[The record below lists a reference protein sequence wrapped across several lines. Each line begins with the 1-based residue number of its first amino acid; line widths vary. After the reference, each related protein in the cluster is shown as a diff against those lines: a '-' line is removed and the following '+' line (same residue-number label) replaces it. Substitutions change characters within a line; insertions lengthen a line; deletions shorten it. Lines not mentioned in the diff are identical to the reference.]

1 MRFADSADD
10 NDKLGGGTEKYKT
23 KIAINSNGSCKWMAP
38 AIFQSTC
45 EINTKYFP
53 FDDQVGHLN
62 YGHRIIGNYGSL
74 YKCELSCQAF
84 ERKWGWGWLPPSV
97 SLWLIQ
103 VTCNGNEKPETS
115 KLYHSRVITCKKT
128 GKICLERTPLQK
140 LDNYASEFNNVTMDV
155 LTKSLEISIL
165 LHGWGHDSLCRSVSQ
180 NRS

>member
-62 YGHRIIGNYGSL
+62 YGHRIIGSYGSL

-97 SLWLIQ
+97 SLWLTQ
-103 VTCNGNEKPETS
+103 VTCNGNKKPVSFIIVEWLLVKNRKNMLWKNSSS
-115 KLYHSRVITCKKT
+115 KAWQLRTRV
-128 GKICLERTPLQK
+128 
-140 LDNYASEFNNVTMDV
+140 
-155 LTKSLEISIL
+155 
-165 LHGWGHDSLCRSVSQ
+165 
-180 NRS
+180 

>member
-74 YKCELSCQAF
+74 YKCVLSCQAF
-84 ERKWGWGWLPPSV
+84 ERK
-97 SLWLIQ
+97 
-103 VTCNGNEKPETS
+103 
-115 KLYHSRVITCKKT
+115 
-128 GKICLERTPLQK
+128 
-140 LDNYASEFNNVTMDV
+140 
-155 LTKSLEISIL
+155 
-165 LHGWGHDSLCRSVSQ
+165 
-180 NRS
+180 

>member
-74 YKCELSCQAF
+74 Y
-84 ERKWGWGWLPPSV
+84 V
-97 SLWLIQ
+97 SLVAKLLNRSEAEDDCHLQ
-103 VTCNGNEKPETS
+103 SYSDSLRLHVMETRNEKPETS
-115 KLYHSRVITCKKT
+115 KLYHSRVITCKKR
-128 GKICLERTPLQK
+128 KNML
-140 LDNYASEFNNVTMDV
+140 
-155 LTKSLEISIL
+155 
-165 LHGWGHDSLCRSVSQ
+165 
-180 NRS
+180 